1 MQHATP
7 DPIEPGS
14 FRGIGFALLA
24 FALFTAMDCTVKV
37 LAARYHI
44 FQVVWLQNLVALLVM
59 LAVTM
64 SRGGFVRLHTRRPWL
79 HVFRALL
86 SVFGITA
93 VFYSYARLPLAD
105 VYAVLFTV
113 PLLVTALSAPLLGER
128 VGIRRWAAVCA
139 GFSGV
144 LVMIG
149 PGGGLTVAAALMPL
163 AAALAT
169 AIGFVM
175 VRKMQATETTESLSV
190 YSNLGMLVALAPLLP
205 PVFLMPSLMDVVLSV
220 IGGALGAAGFMLL
233 VAAYRAAPAAV
244 VAPFQYSQMPY
255 GVLAGLLLFGDR
267 PQLDILLGAAIV
279 AASSAYILH
288 REAAHRRDAAPRA
301 AFRTSAQAPASAQ
314 ASQ

>member
-1 MQHATP
+1 MQHATS
-7 DPIEPGS
+7 DPVEPGS

-24 FALFTAMDCTVKV
+24 FALFTAMDCTVKM

-44 FQVVWLQNLVALLVM
+44 FQVVWLQNLVALLLM

-64 SRGGFVRLHTRRPWL
+64 SRGGFVRLRTRRPWL
-79 HVFRALL
+79 HVLRALL

-93 VFYSYARLPLAD
+93 VFYSYAKLPLAD

-113 PLLVTALSAPLLGER
+113 PLLVTALSVPLLGER
-128 VGIRRWAAVCA
+128 VCMRRWTAVLA

-149 PGGGLTVAAALMPL
+149 PGGGLTVTSALLPL

-169 AIGFVM
+169 AIGFVL

-190 YSNLGMLVALAPLLP
+190 YSNVGMLVALVPVLP
-205 PVFLMPSLMDVVLSV
+205 PVFLVPSLGDVVLRV

-255 GVLAGLLLFGDR
+255 GVVAGLLIFGDR
-267 PQLDILLGAAIV
+267 PQLDVLLGAAIV
-279 AASSAYILH
+279 AVSSAYILH
-288 REAAHRRDAAPRA
+288 REAAHRRDTAQ
-301 AFRTSAQAPASAQ
+301 RTGFHASAQ
-314 ASQ
+314 ARAPAQASQ